1 MRQTETETELAQ
13 VLRTGP
19 FHLAL
24 RTALSVRGLPLQ
36 RVRHH
41 LEHRGVKLGV
51 TSLSYWQQ
59 GVRRPRRA
67 ESLRA
72 VRALEEV
79 LALPEDSLLRLLR
92 DGDAAG
98 EGDRPAGRTYRSLME
113 ASGSVERL
121 LAAMESPVDGGLHT
135 VGHQERVR
143 IGARRE
149 LAGRSSRHVVRAH
162 RDGVDRYL
170 AVYRGDPGCD
180 PSRIVVRALENCR
193 TGRVRWDGESGVLV
207 AELLFDTRLRSGE
220 TYLFG
225 YGFEDGTGGSSG
237 EYVRG
242 FTFGGGQYVLQVGF
256 DEAALPVRCR
266 RFAQASAGAV
276 RGARGDLTL
285 TGRHRTVHLV
295 EEGVRPGLIGI
306 DWDWE

>member
-1 MRQTETETELAQ
+1 MRHTERELAQ
-13 VLRTGP
+13 VLHTGP

-24 RTALSVRGLPLQ
+24 RTALSVRGLPLH
-36 RVRHH
+36 RVQHH
-41 LEHRGVKLGV
+41 LAHRGVKLGV

-59 GVRRPRRA
+59 GVRRPRRP

-72 VRALEEV
+72 VRALEDV
-79 LALPEDSLLRLLR
+79 LALPDDSLLRLLR
-92 DGDAAG
+92 GDGAG
-98 EGDRPAGRTYRSLME
+98 GDGERPAARSYRSLLE
-113 ASGSVERL
+113 SSGAVERL

-135 VGHQERVR
+135 VDHQERVR

-149 LAGRSSRHVVRAH
+149 LAGRTSLHVVRAH

-170 AVYRGDPGCD
+170 AIHRGDPGCD
-180 PSRIVVRALENCR
+180 PARIAVRAGENCR
-193 TGRVRWDGESGVLV
+193 TGRVRWDGEAGVLV

-220 TYLFG
+220 TYVFG
-225 YGFEDGTGGSSG
+225 YGFEDGTGGASG

-266 RFAQASAGAV
+266 RFEQSSAGA
-276 RGARGDLTL
+276 ARAARRDLTL
-285 TGRHRTVHLV
+285 TGLHRTVHVV
-295 EEGVRPGLIGI
+295 EEGVRPGLVGI
-306 DWDWE
+306 DWDWD